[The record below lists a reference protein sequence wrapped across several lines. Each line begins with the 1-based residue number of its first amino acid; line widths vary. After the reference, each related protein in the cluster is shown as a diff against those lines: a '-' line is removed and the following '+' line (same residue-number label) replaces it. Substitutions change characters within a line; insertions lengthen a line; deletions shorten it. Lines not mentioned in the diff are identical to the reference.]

1 MSSIADTIRKLHNEL
16 PPEVTLVAVS
26 KFHPLSS
33 VIEAYDA
40 GQKVFGESR
49 PQEFSSKILA
59 LQEAAAAA
67 GKPDMYSDIRWH
79 FIGHLQTNKL
89 KMVLPYVSMVESVDS
104 LHLLQAI
111 DRWGSGNGKITDVL
125 LEYHI
130 ASEDTK
136 QGLIAEE
143 IKEILFSDVR
153 YGNVR
158 IRGLMGMAT
167 FTDNESVIREDFS
180 RLVTLRDWLL
190 PEAGRHPN
198 LHDGFGLLSFGMTH
212 DYKIAVSMGA
222 DIVRI
227 GTLIFG
233 ERNYV

>member
-1 MSSIADTIRKLHNEL
+1 MSDIADTIHKLHTEL
-16 PPEVTLVAVS
+16 PPDVTLVAVS
-26 KFHPLSS
+26 KFHP
-33 VIEAYDA
+33 VAAVVEAYRA
-40 GQKVFGESR
+40 GQRVFGESR
-49 PQEFSSKILA
+49 PQELLA
-59 LQEAAAAA
+59 KVQALGESAAAS
-67 GKPDMYSDIRWH
+67 GNPELYSDIRWH

-111 DRWGSGNGKITDVL
+111 DRWGRGNGKITDVL

-130 ASEDTK
+130 ASEETK
-136 QGLIAEE
+136 QGFSAEE

-180 RLVTLRDWLL
+180 RLVALRDKLL

-222 DIVRI
+222 GIVRI

-233 ERNYV
+233 ERNY